1 MTMSVRETV
10 KQELRQ
16 PQLTH
21 DVAMRL
27 AATEYDRFL
36 EQLRS
41 LAEADWS
48 RPTDCPDWDVRRL
61 AAHVLGMAEMAASIR
76 ENLRQSRAAR
86 RRGGVFLHALTAVQV
101 EGRASLSPGQLVER
115 FAKVAPR
122 AARGRRRTPGLL
134 RRRALP
140 EPQRVGGQLETWS
153 LGFLVDVVLTRDT
166 WMHRVDIARATGRKL
181 TLTADHDG
189 VLVADVAAEWAQ
201 RHGQPCTLTLT
212 GPAGGTWTW
221 GSGGSTLEL
230 DAVQFCR
237 VLSGRGHGEG
247 LLAVEVPF

>member
-1 MTMSVRETV
+1 MTMSVRETS
-10 KQELRQ
+10 KRELRQ
-16 PQLTH
+16 PQLTRGL
-21 DVAMRL
+21 AMRL
-27 AATEYDRFL
+27 AATEYDRFHD
-36 EQLRS
+36 QLRS

-76 ENLRQSRAAR
+76 ESLRQTRAAR

-101 EGRASLSPGQLVER
+101 EERAQLSPGQIVER
-115 FAKVAPR
+115 FVKVAPR
-122 AARGRRRTPGLL
+122 AARGRRRTPGFL

-140 EPQRVGGQLETWS
+140 EPQRVGGQIENWS

-166 WMHRVDIARATGRKL
+166 WMHRVDVARATGRNL

-189 VLVADVAAEWAQ
+189 VLAADVAAEWAG

-212 GPAGGTWTW
+212 GRAGGTWTW
-221 GSGGSTLEL
+221 GSGGSPLEL
-230 DAVQFCR
+230 DAVEFCR